1 MAVYEYKLNFHHG
14 LVPVMP
20 HLIYSLMNISP
31 SLSAGE
37 TWGDIS
43 TRNERGSIYRGP
55 FFAVHIGAL
64 RLWLCVVLAAA
75 VAVAAVVMDLCHP
88 IFFSESMNDK
98 RCKVSCELEGEN
110 VMLRETAKI

>member
-20 HLIYSLMNISP
+20 HLIYSLMNISA

-43 TRNERGSIYRGP
+43 TLNERGSIYRGP
-55 FFAVHIGAL
+55 FFAVYIGAL
-64 RLWLCVVLAAA
+64 CLWLCVVVATA
-75 VAVAAVVMDLCHP
+75 VAVVAVVMDLCHP
-88 IFFSESMNDK
+88 TYFSESMNDK
-98 RCKVSCELEGEN
+98 PCKLSCELAGEN
-110 VMLRETAKI
+110 TLLRETAKM